1 MTRKQKKRRTL
12 LILALVITL
21 LLTVVLGIALGRL
34 REQRRLE
41 REVQEARQAGILNY
55 APELPR
61 NTYGL
66 DGFSKEND
74 RVRYEDDR
82 FTTVTGIDVSSHQ
95 EAVDW
100 TAVAGDGISFAL
112 IQAGYRGYTDGALG
126 EDVRFRE
133 NLAGA
138 KAAGLQTGI
147 YFFSQALNEEEAKE
161 EAEFVLELL
170 DGEALD
176 LPVFYDWEGIDSAEA
191 RTDGLDGETITA
203 CAKTFCE
210 TVEAGGYEA
219 GIYFN
224 QSYVYTVI
232 DLAQLTDYPLWLA
245 QYRDVPDC
253 IYDFGFWQYTDSG
266 TVAGITPPVDLNV
279 RFVEK

>member
-12 LILALVITL
+12 LILVAVIVL
-21 LLTVVLGIALGRL
+21 LLAVILGVALGRL
-34 REQRRLE
+34 RERKRLE
-41 REVQEARQAGILNY
+41 REIQAAQQAGILNY

-66 DGFSKEND
+66 DGFSKENG
-74 RVRYEDDR
+74 RVSYEDDR
-82 FTTVTGIDVSSHQ
+82 FRTVTGIDVSSHQ
-95 EAVDW
+95 ETVDW

-133 NLAGA
+133 NLTGA

-203 CAKTFCE
+203 CANTFCE

-232 DLAQLTDYPLWLA
+232 DLAQLMDYPLWLA